1 MQLTIIE
8 CYGCNEIRASYKPLV
23 SIPGNPPPSNSH
35 SVLLL
40 PLGRVSRPHPT
51 AAANVAS
58 SLRRPKTKKKRVKY
72 CFCQILARSR
82 NSRSAWTEFR
92 RGYPGWCGEILRDT
106 CILVEHRNCDAGG
119 GRTSGIDDAKVNFAR
134 VCRLCEA
141 QE

>member
-58 SLRRPKTKKKRVKY
+58 SLRRPKTKKNASNTAFVR
-72 CFCQILARSR
+72 FSPGAGIPGQHGRSF
-82 NSRSAWTEFR
+82 E
-92 RGYPGWCGEILRDT
+92 
-106 CILVEHRNCDAGG
+106 
-119 GRTSGIDDAKVNFAR
+119 
-134 VCRLCEA
+134 EA
-141 QE
+141 IQVGVV